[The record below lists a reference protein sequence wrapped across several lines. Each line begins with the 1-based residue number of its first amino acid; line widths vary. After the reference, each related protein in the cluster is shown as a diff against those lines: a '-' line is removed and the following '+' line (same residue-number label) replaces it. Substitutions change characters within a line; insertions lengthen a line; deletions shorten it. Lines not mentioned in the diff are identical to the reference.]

1 MFLKILY
8 LLRDIANMP
17 ISILNSIVF
26 YYVKLIR
33 LVDFKNKSRFWEE
46 NLQKYIDESKSNKIF
61 IGKDKS
67 ITFYC
72 PNTITNYRAKTFY
85 TKEPDTIEWLSSK
98 GEKNKILYDIGANMG
113 IYSIYYSKKHNAR
126 SYSFEPS
133 FKNLD
138 ILTRNIKL
146 NNLQKLVTV
155 IPNAVTKKNQI
166 SDFFQLNFI
175 PGFAGATFD
184 DEFNK
189 KRIKTVNRQEFKPI
203 EYLTLGINLDMLIR
217 NKIIK
222 KPDLIKIDVDGN
234 ELEVLK
240 GMTSFLKKSKNIS
253 ILIEIDERLKTGKK
267 VHSLFKKNK
276 FKLSSY
282 RNDNFIY
289 SK

>member
-8 LLRDIANMP
+8 LLREIAKIP
-17 ISILNSIVF
+17 IILLNNIT
-26 YYVKLIR
+26 YCYVKLIR
-33 LVDFKNKSRFWEE
+33 LFDFVNISKFWEE
-46 NLQKYIDESKSNKIF
+46 NLQNYIDKSKSKKIF
-61 IGKDKS
+61 IGREKYIS
-67 ITFYC
+67 FYC
-72 PNTITNYRAKTFY
+72 PNTICNYRAKTFY
-85 TKEPDTIEWLSSK
+85 SKEPDTIKWLNSM
-98 GEKNKILYDIGANMG
+98 GGKNKILYDIGANMG
-113 IYSIYYSKKHNAR
+113 IYSIYYSKKYNAR

-175 PGFAGATFD
+175 AGFAGATFD
-184 DEFNK
+184 DQLNK
-189 KRIKTVNRQEFKPI
+189 KRIKTVNKNEFKPI

-217 NKIIK
+217 NNIIK

-234 ELEVLK
+234 ELEVIK
-240 GMTSFLKKSKNIS
+240 GMTNFLKKSNNVS
-253 ILIEIDERLKTGKK
+253 ILIEIDLRLKTGKK
-267 VHSLFKKNK
+267 VHSLLKKNK
-276 FKLSSY
+276 LKLSSF
-282 RNDNFIY
+282 RNDNYIY